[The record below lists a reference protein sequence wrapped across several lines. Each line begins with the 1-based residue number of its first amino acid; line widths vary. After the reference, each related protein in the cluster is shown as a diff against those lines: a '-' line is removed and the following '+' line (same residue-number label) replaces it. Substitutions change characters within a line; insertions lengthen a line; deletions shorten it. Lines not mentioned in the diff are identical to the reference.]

1 VDSLD
6 SQRLASLEVSKWR
19 SGYYQLFRNSKV
31 RNRRLSSRYLR
42 PTCRSGHKVEELE
55 SRVSRRGAVLH
66 NSEPQVQ
73 RLTAGSTQLI
83 QSYGERWETR
93 DAASENSTSFP
104 CVEETSRVLFTCSWT
119 VEQEEL
125 STSVECVKT
134 NKKRNVQLVLR
145 PTKSNVDN
153 FDHNYDFN
161 AKVIVIGLRVKRS
174 HNFIP
179 RVMRK
184 LLRVNFHNF
193 FITSPARKLWTVVS
207 VFALFNWTDSWANYA
222 SYRQGTKS

>member
-66 NSEPQVQ
+66 NSEPEVQ

-134 NKKRNVQLVLR
+134 NKKRNVQLVL
-145 PTKSNVDN
+145 KSVLKYGSTEMIKDTAI
-153 FDHNYDFN
+153 FSVPVFGFFWHFWQF
-161 AKVIVIGLRVKRS
+161 VKRMKIVLNRPIWFVAS
-174 HNFIP
+174 D
-179 RVMRK
+179 R
-184 LLRVNFHNF
+184 L
-193 FITSPARKLWTVVS
+193 TWVVS
-207 VFALFNWTDSWANYA
+207 LWVRLAQSDRDTRANGLDKVA
-222 SYRQGTKS
+222 RTCR